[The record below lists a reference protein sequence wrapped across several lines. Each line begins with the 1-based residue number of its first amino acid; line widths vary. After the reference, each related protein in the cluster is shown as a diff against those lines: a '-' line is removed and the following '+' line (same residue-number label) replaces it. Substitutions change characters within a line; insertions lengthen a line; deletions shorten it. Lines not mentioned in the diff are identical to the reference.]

1 MDFAV
6 LFKLSESLKPAE
18 RLVHF
23 HKSPAFSRKDF
34 NSMCTK
40 LFFMCLFWLLN
51 KSGSTY
57 LNDNVYMLYNY
68 MDAVCITLKTET
80 QERNTIYHFH
90 ELLHGFV

>member
-1 MDFAV
+1 
-6 LFKLSESLKPAE
+6 
-18 RLVHF
+18 
-23 HKSPAFSRKDF
+23 
-34 NSMCTK
+34 
-40 LFFMCLFWLLN
+40 MCLFWLLN

-90 ELLHGFV
+90 ELLHGFVLLCTTYTYNTLLDTLMYVLGT